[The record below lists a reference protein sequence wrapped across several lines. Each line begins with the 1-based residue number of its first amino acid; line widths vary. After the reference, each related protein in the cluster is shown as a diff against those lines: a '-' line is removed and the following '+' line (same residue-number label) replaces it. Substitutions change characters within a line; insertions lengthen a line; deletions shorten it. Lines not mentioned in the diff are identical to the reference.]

1 MKTKLMEELE
11 AMKPD
16 QNIKIGCTK
25 GTGYFY
31 VGNASHLMA
40 HMEEYEHLVAA
51 KIEERYKKANDD
63 LEQIRESLKQKLN
76 YDAFSLATVLASASR
91 KADNYLKARKA
102 IDKVIY
108 LRDREVKDKFP
119 ADPTVEHDCLI
130 VMIDGSDSG
139 TYWTKSEAPDGI
151 GFGLYGS
158 NA

>member
-1 MKTKLMEELE
+1 MKLMEELKL
-11 AMKPD
+11 MKPE

-31 VGNASHLMA
+31 VGTAEHLMA

-102 IDKVIY
+102 MDKVVY
-108 LRDREVKDKFP
+108 LRDREVKEVRQ
-119 ADPTVEHDCLI
+119 ADRTVEHDCLI
-130 VMIDGSDSG
+130 VMIEGSESG
-139 TYWTKSEAPDGI
+139 NYWLLSEAQDGI

-158 NA
+158 AV